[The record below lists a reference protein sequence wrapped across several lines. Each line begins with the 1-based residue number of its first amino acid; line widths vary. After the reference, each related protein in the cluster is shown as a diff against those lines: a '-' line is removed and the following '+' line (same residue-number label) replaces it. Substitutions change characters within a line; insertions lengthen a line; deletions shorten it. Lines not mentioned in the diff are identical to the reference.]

1 MQLLSPEPRYDAERI
16 ESNEEKKSLFNPEV
30 EAVLRT
36 YNKTNSEIKV
46 EARKLKVYYAL

>member
-1 MQLLSPEPRYDAERI
+1 MKLETDFIKQILVELE
-16 ESNEEKKSLFNPEV
+16 NENYSFNI
-30 EAVLRT
+30 RT